1 MSRWQQLAGVVILL
15 GLDIAP
21 LNAREAYLRDVP
33 SPFACTTCHEDP
45 RRDRQGA
52 NIRNGFGF
60 DYVAQRQDWARLCAL
75 DSDGDGITN
84 AIELLDPDCEWRP
97 APAGQPNT
105 PRPAGQATHPG
116 DPNDPDQ
123 CGDGEIQGREDCDTE
138 PLDGASCESLG
149 FLEGELRCDPQCQFD
164 TTQCVPLPTPDMAFI
179 QADSAVADMRLV
191 DAYIDTL
198 DVTFVHMDAHLDALD
213 QAVTDQGQNPSD
225 TAASDGRITPA
236 DIQIDSSVHMEQMQ
250 PAMPQPGSGC
260 AQARTVYV
268 MWCALLCVLAFRT
281 RRLRR
286 RI

>member
-1 MSRWQQLAGVVILL
+1 MSRWQQFAAVIVLL
-15 GLDIAP
+15 GLHTAP
-21 LNAREAYLRDVP
+21 SKAREAYLRDVP
-33 SPFACTTCHEDP
+33 SPFACITCHEDP
-45 RRDRQGA
+45 RVDRQGA

-60 DYVAQRQDWARLCAL
+60 DYVAQRQDWSRLCDL

-138 PLDGASCESLG
+138 PLDGESCESLG

-164 TTQCVPLPTPDMAFI
+164 TTQCVPLPTPDMALI

-198 DVTFVHMDAHLDALD
+198 DVTVVPTDAHLDALD
-213 QAVTDQGQNPSD
+213 HAVTDQSLNPSD
-225 TAASDGRITPA
+225 TAASDGGITPA
-236 DIQIDSSVHMEQMQ
+236 DTQIDISVQMEQRQ

-260 AQARTVYV
+260 AQARPVYV

-281 RRLRR
+281 RRLRS